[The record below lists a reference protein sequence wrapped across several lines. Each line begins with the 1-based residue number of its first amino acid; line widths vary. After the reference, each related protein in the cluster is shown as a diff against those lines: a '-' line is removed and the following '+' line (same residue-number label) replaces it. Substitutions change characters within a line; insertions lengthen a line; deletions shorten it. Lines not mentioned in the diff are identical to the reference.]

1 MLSFVQPEAVGTALP
16 TVNVIRLP
24 GPVAIEGVE
33 SPRAPVPQWI
43 DGLPTHP
50 HPTDL
55 LEKSSFAP
63 CQPRR
68 RGKSS

>member
-1 MLSFVQPEAVGTALP
+1 MSLVVQPEAAGTALP
-16 TVNVIRLP
+16 TVNAIRLP

-33 SPRAPVPQWI
+33 SLRVPVPQWI
-43 DGLPTHP
+43 PGLPTHP

-55 LEKSSFAP
+55 LEESSFAP

-68 RGKSS
+68 KPSS